1 MKVLNHVAV
10 GSQCFVL
17 NDRRKPLNSTPL
29 KLAEGREVRAA
40 SLPAGENQVRVRSV
54 TRWAASLPAGE
65 NKVRVR
71 SVTHWAASLFFWS
84 GDWLNTGSSLV
95 KLLDIFHFLVT

>member
-54 TRWAASLPAGE
+54 TRWAASL
-65 NKVRVR
+65 
-71 SVTHWAASLFFWS
+71 FFWS

-95 KLLDIFHFLVT
+95 KLLDLFHFLVT